1 MPKTE
6 RKTQPTKAGAAGGAC
21 AAGKRKAPAQAARRL
36 KAGGPIFRP
45 QRVVRMAKQNIG
57 PGLKMQKKAVPVL
70 AFFLEQRGLRRARA
84 LHALTKHAGRQTSMA
99 KDLEVLHAVNLS

>member
-6 RKTQPTKAGAAGGAC
+6 RKSKPIKAADAGAAG
-21 AAGKRKAPAQAARRL
+21 AGKRKAPLQAVRRREAR
-36 KAGGPIFRP
+36 GPIFRN
-45 QRVVRMAKQNIG
+45 QRLVRMAKQNIG
-57 PGLKMQKKAVPVL
+57 PGLKMQKKAVAVL
-70 AFFLEQRGLRRARA
+70 AVFAEQRGLRRARA

>member
-6 RKTQPTKAGAAGGAC
+6 RKSKPVKAADAAGA
-21 AAGKRKAPAQAARRL
+21 AAGKRKAPQAAARRRE
-36 KAGGPIFRP
+36 ARGPIFRN
-45 QRVVRMAKQNIG
+45 QRLVRMAKQNIG
-57 PGLKMQKKAVPVL
+57 PGLKMQKKAVAVL
-70 AFFLEQRGLRRARA
+70 AVFAEQRGLRRARA

>member
-6 RKTQPTKAGAAGGAC
+6 RKSKPVKAADAAGA
-21 AAGKRKAPAQAARRL
+21 AAGKRKAPQAAAARRRE
-36 KAGGPIFRP
+36 ARGPIFRN
-45 QRVVRMAKQNIG
+45 QRLVRMAKQNIG
-57 PGLKMQKKAVPVL
+57 PGLKMQKKAVAVL
-70 AFFLEQRGLRRARA
+70 AVFAEQRGLRRARA